1 MDAPNSDLVFNVAQL
16 LKEPVGSTRKL
27 NLDIAALALDD
38 AETGE
43 DDAGSVDATQVTGHA
58 KVTRIGDGLLV
69 QGDVAADVEVECS
82 RCLERISMPVEGTLE
97 EHYQPTVDV
106 VTGAPV
112 NRADYEVNDAAF
124 DIDANHMMD
133 LSEPVR
139 QALLVSMPM
148 KPLCRADCRGLCPQC
163 GANWN
168 EGPCDCRSESVD
180 NRWSGLRELRL
191 DEFPAGDASH
201 N

>member
-1 MDAPNSDLVFNVAQL
+1 MDALNSDLVFNVAQL

-27 NLDIAALALDD
+27 NLDIAALALDN
-38 AETGE
+38 AETG
-43 DDAGSVDATQVTGHA
+43 DDGAGPVDACQVIGRA

-69 QGDVAADVEVECS
+69 QGDVAAEVETECS
-82 RCLERISMPVEGTLE
+82 RCLDRISMPVEGTLE
-97 EHYQPTVDV
+97 EHYKPTVDV
-106 VTGAPV
+106 MTGAPV
-112 NRADYEVNDAAF
+112 NRANYEADDAAF
-124 DIDANHMMD
+124 EIDTNHMMD

-139 QALLVSMPM
+139 QALLVAMPM
-148 KPLCRADCRGLCPQC
+148 KPLCRADCKGLCPQC

-168 EGPCDCRSESVD
+168 EGTCDCRTEIVD

-191 DEFPAGDASH
+191 DEFPAGDTSL